1 MNLTSS
7 PFFIDDVNS
16 LIAVGCNAKVSLT
29 HVKPN
34 MVGCDL
40 ICNTSK
46 DHPSKTI
53 PFLDKTGCSSNSL
66 SYKYADCTENKIE
79 EEEPECDGNGCCQVR
94 LTNEPQQTI
103 GIMIERAMVETRQQQ
118 QQQQQQEKNIVEW
131 PS

>member
-118 QQQQQQEKNIVEW
+118 QQQQQEKNIVEW